1 MRMKSKSNNSLTYL
15 LLIGAMLFW
24 GLSYIWYKQVL
35 DFIKPITLILSRLVI
50 SSVVMAVYLKVFKKI
65 QPITKQNLKYF
76 LLLALFEPFFYF
88 ICETYGLLY
97 ISSSLASIIISTIPL
112 FTPFSAYIFFKE
124 KLSVNNYFGLFISFV
139 GVLTVILSDMQDYDF
154 SIKGVILVFLAVL
167 STQGYIV
174 ILRKLSNDYSATVI
188 VSYQNMIGAIYFI
201 PLFLIFEKDYF
212 NFQNILLCWKPLLGM
227 SVLASSLAFMFFTK
241 GVKELGMA
249 RANVFSNFI
258 PVFTLIFGVI
268 LLGESVS
275 YIKMVGVCITIWGL
289 VMTQSVKFPR
299 LKAYSRVK

>member
-1 MRMKSKSNNSLTYL
+1 MKSKSNNSLTYL